1 MYGFFRGAACLATLA
16 FVVGLTVAPLAAA
29 DYRTEALN
37 RVGALE
43 KKFTTLAEA
52 VPAEK
57 YTWRP
62 AEGVRSISEV
72 FLHVAS
78 ANFGLGRVIGTPPPQ
93 GFEGKGY
100 DKSTTDKAKIVAAV
114 KESFVHFRGAIE
126 KLSVD
131 DADKMVKLFGQEAS
145 TRGAVFGLLGHLSEH
160 LGQAIAYARTN
171 GVTPPWSE

>member
-1 MYGFFRGAACLATLA
+1 MRLVARQTACLVTLV
-16 FVVGLTVAPLAAA
+16 FVAGLVANPLVAA

-37 RVGALE
+37 RLGALE
-43 KKFTTLAEA
+43 KKFVTLAEA

-72 FLHVAS
+72 YLHIAS
-78 ANFGLGRVIGTPPPQ
+78 ANFGLGRVLGTPPPQ

-114 KESFVHFRGAIE
+114 KQSFAHFRGAIE

-131 DADKMVKLFGQEAS
+131 DSEKIVKLFGQEIS
-145 TRGAVFGLLGHLSEH
+145 TRGAAFALLEHLSEH
-160 LGQAIAYARTN
+160 LGQSIAYARTN
-171 GVTPPWSE
+171 GVVPPWSE